1 MQCILPSDM
10 ASVQKS
16 LRIPEDIVWEVI
28 ATRRSLDGDEARLRQ
43 AYPWLTEAQ
52 VRAALPAR

>member
-1 MQCILPSDM
+1 M

-16 LRIPEDIVWEVI
+16 LRIPEDIVWGVI

-52 VRAALPAR
+52 VHPALPAR